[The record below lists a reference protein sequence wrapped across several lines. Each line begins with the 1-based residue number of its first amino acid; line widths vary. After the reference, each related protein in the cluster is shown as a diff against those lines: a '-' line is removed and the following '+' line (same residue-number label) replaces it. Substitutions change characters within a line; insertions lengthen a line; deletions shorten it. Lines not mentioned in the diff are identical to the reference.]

1 MLLNSGPI
9 NAAPLNSPGNNAGT
23 QAGALAQL
31 LVASEGLGNALELV
45 FAGAGQS
52 ISVESTGFAKPTI
65 GSTASIQAISL
76 GNGVAFV
83 LSGLSRIDVD
93 VQAAGTV
100 DGFSLSETEIAGLA
114 QSGYVLGN
122 QSAIDVDATAFG
134 RVVDASQ
141 SAIDALAQAGFV
153 VQGANQAPITIE
165 PTASGEVIDGN
176 AVGIEL
182 ETSAFGRPTQGAFVL
197 VDIDALG
204 DALVSHLG
212 LTEAGVEALAQAKG
226 QPIDGATRLIE
237 AVFAGVGQVI
247 DGQTPDITIESFMDF
262 VVSQAVDA
270 TPSILIDPH
279 ANGFVS
285 GGAQELVQAIA
296 QAKGQVQAG
305 QAALV
310 DVDPITGG
318 SRVLPIG
325 ESLAALEA
333 LAEGKGSVVDGA
345 LVLVE
350 LESRAIGFILS
361 KLQAPLFR
369 IIEVQPKDK
378 TIIVPPKR
386 KSIVFS
392 GDDRSLQMVAEFEKQ
407 PREIVDY
414 DIDMREWFQA
424 AGPEDFIR
432 RIESLTIEPDGE
444 LVHGGPGVPF
454 TVLIGGDQPQQ
465 AKVWLSGGVDGREYK
480 VTALIST
487 NIGRQEEI
495 DFLVRIEDV

>member
-31 LVASEGLGNALELV
+31 LIAPEGLGNALELV
-45 FAGAGQS
+45 FAGAGKS

-65 GSTASIQAISL
+65 GKTALLQVISS
-76 GNGVAFV
+76 GNGASFV
-83 LSGLSRIDVD
+83 LSGLSRLDVD
-93 VQAAGTV
+93 VQASGTV

-122 QSAIDVDATAFG
+122 QSAIDVDA
-134 RVVDASQ
+134 
-141 SAIDALAQAGFV
+141 SAL
-153 VQGANQAPITIE
+153 
-165 PTASGEVIDGN
+165 
-176 AVGIEL
+176 
-182 ETSAFGRPTQGAFVL
+182 GRPTQGAFVL

-247 DGQTPDITIESFMDF
+247 DGQSTDITIESFMDF
-262 VVSQAVDA
+262 VVSQVADA
-270 TPSILIDPH
+270 TPSILIDPQ

-369 IIEVQPKDK
+369 IIEVQPKNK

-414 DIDMREWFQA
+414 DIDMRDWFQA